1 MRSIEQ
7 YKRDIQLMV
16 LNGKIKPSEVKQK
29 LIRYGF
35 VWKKLNDEN
44 NMMKIN
50 QRMNK
55 INQIMNY
62 Q

>member
-1 MRSIEQ
+1 MRSIQQ
-7 YKRDIQLMV
+7 YERDIQLMV

-29 LIRYGF
+29 IIRYGF

-44 NMMKIN
+44 